1 MGIRGECDQCNYTA
15 SNPVDL
21 ASSTSLLSPTDY
33 ALLTNINPWQINQAI
48 TLGPDEAVSS
58 LTDADPL
65 PPPPPSH
72 LPLSLPPSPTLLP
85 SIHIYTTS
93 IQRNSIPVLFSIPR
107 FGQTHTRRHSER
119 DTPTFTIVITHSN
132 GADISNES

>member
-65 PPPPPSH
+65 PPPS
-72 LPLSLPPSPTLLP
+72 SLPSPPFSPSFSHPIAFHTH
-85 SIHIYTTS
+85 IHNI
-93 IQRNSIPVLFSIPR
+93 NSKKFYSGSFFDSQIRPN
-107 FGQTHTRRHSER
+107 THTQTLGERYTHFHNRNYALEWRRY
-119 DTPTFTIVITHSN
+119 IK
-132 GADISNES
+132 